1 MKRGIIA
8 AAAVVTLTG
17 AAGGSAAILAS
28 SASANGVVGAWTQ
41 FTLHL
46 AGKKQSGTIN
56 ASGALLSGSGTFIS
70 TQNEGS
76 GEPVL
81 KADID
86 GCYFR
91 IWVTGARN
99 NNHGTYLITAST
111 DPHNACAGMQGSGDW
126 SINPAGTRVKAQ
138 GPLVIYRPSPVETVI
153 TPPPTTT
160 PPSTSPPPPS

>member
-17 AAGGSAAILAS
+17 AAGGSTAILAS
-28 SASANGVVGAWTQ
+28 SASANGVVGAWTH

-46 AGKKQSGTIN
+46 PGKKQSGTIA
-56 ASGALLSGSGTFIS
+56 ASGALLSGSGTFIP
-70 TQNEGS
+70 TQHEGP

-81 KADID
+81 KADIN

-91 IWVTGARN
+91 IWVTGARDN
-99 NNHGTYLITAST
+99 NYGTYLITAST

-126 SINPAGTRVKAQ
+126 SINPAGTRVRAQ
-138 GPLVIYRPSPVETVI
+138 GPLVIYRPPPVETV
-153 TPPPTTT
+153 TT
-160 PPSTSPPPPS
+160 PSPSPSPSTSPPPPS